1 MQTPPPHSSS
11 ASAKGGD
18 GGCGTEDDEIPRI
31 PLSLLASPVS
41 SPSVL
46 IQGNAERT
54 PLQQQRDAD
63 AIVVMM
69 RSLLGYIICKFNEKF
84 SSLFSSL
91 LSFTFNSFFESSSP
105 SPFDAFV
112 VLIMQLLTSLRGFLE
127 TEEGHAAASK
137 IFLSLIEIADLT
149 ASDKLKNTPLSSLP
163 LPSKKSLLLH
173 FLTSGPFSKMVSSDY
188 NSYFRSSQPL
198 LPFINIGPTK
208 LWSFQKA
215 FNLLEFKGDVLSS
228 LLPSLFGSRPI
239 FTELLMILLLALYE
253 GVYVSETL
261 TPPFKT
267 IPHNLKGLPAL
278 TPPPLSLFSPGSY
291 PSTPRFGKI
300 LEAFFKSY
308 SEKDNTD
315 AMVEMFC
322 CFRQLLPFFFPASEP
337 SLPI

>member
-1 MQTPPPHSSS
+1 M
-11 ASAKGGD
+11 
-18 GGCGTEDDEIPRI
+18 EDVEIPHLPF
-31 PLSLLASPVS
+31 PLPAPSVS

-54 PLQQQRDAD
+54 PLQQKEDAD

-69 RSLLGYIICKFNEKF
+69 RTLLVYITCNFNQKFASIF
-84 SSLFSSL
+84 SSLPSSPT
-91 LSFTFNSFFESSSP
+91 SFTFNSFFESSSP
-105 SPFDAFV
+105 SVFAAFV
-112 VLIMQLLTSLRGFLE
+112 VLILQLLTSLRGFLE

-163 LPSKKSLLLH
+163 LPSLKSLLLH

-188 NSYFRSSQPL
+188 KSYFPSSPPL
-198 LPFINIGPTK
+198 LPFIQIGPNR
-208 LWSFQKA
+208 LESFQKA
-215 FNLLEFKGDVLSS
+215 FNLLEFEGDLLSS

-239 FTELLMILLLALYE
+239 LTELLMILLLALYE

-267 IPHNLKGLPAL
+267 IPHNLKNLPAL
-278 TPPPLSLFSPGSY
+278 TPPPLYLFLPGSY

-308 SEKDNTD
+308 SQEDNTG

-322 CFRQLLPFFFPASEP
+322 CFRQLLPFFLPASEP
-337 SLPI
+337 SLPF